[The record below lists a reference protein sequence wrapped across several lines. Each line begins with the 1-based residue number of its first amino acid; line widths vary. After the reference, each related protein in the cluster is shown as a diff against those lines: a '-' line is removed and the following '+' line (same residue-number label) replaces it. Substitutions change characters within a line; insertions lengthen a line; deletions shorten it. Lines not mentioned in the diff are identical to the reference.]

1 MPNYSVSLN
10 NEYNIKSINMQ
21 HKTQPTPTFLCDQN
35 CLFFDGHFKQ
45 NVLEIFGYR
54 KVSFLLHPSLTC
66 LQKQSSNHRSFL
78 CSFCSNNHQ
87 GVNKGKALL
96 RGFHLGGQEKEN
108 YVYAQNHRVLLR
120 LW

>member
-1 MPNYSVSLN
+1 MDI
-10 NEYNIKSINMQ
+10 NIKSINMQ

-66 LQKQSSNHRSFL
+66 LQKQSSNHRSLL

-96 RGFHLGGQEKEN
+96 RGFTLAVRKRNLYIRRESLHVVTPK
-108 YVYAQNHRVLLR
+108 VTKPKCS
-120 LW
+120 